1 MCLCWFRIMD
11 DDDAI
16 YCWWSGGQGLE
27 KVLLGYIVS
36 LVVYWREE
44 MRFK

>member
-1 MCLCWFRIMD
+1 MDD

-27 KVLLGYIVS
+27 NFLLGYIVS